1 MKIEKHTESL
11 AVYQP
16 KLDSIPEWNAL
27 SSKDQGE
34 LYEITMR
41 GHQYRQLKMLGE
53 FGELLELYRVQQFLE
68 GKPIKMIDYLSVIYP
83 DAHRRTL
90 DRKREVFNQIASTIP
105 PSVLNRLAAS
115 GSETLNRFSRIAAA
129 TLGDIRNAVLEVPAL
144 PASTEKA
151 AEKYLEQVET
161 KLQEHRQNRRKGKP
175 LQQNEEFA
183 AKMATNSV
191 LHYIRGCA
199 TLKTSAQKRHWLTR
213 VMGWVMEAQ
222 AVSGTLRAGRI
233 AIPDGI
239 LIRRGRPRKKREKEV
254 A

>member
-1 MKIEKHTESL
+1 MKIEKHTESS
-11 AVYQP
+11 AVFQP
-16 KLDSIPEWNAL
+16 KLDSIPGWNSL

-53 FGELLELYRVQQFLE
+53 FGELLELYQVQQLLD
-68 GKPIKMIDYLSVIYP
+68 GKPMRMIDYLSGIYP
-83 DAHRRTL
+83 DRARRTL
-90 DRKREVFNQIASTIP
+90 DRKREVFNQIAANIP
-105 PSVLNRLAAS
+105 GSVMKRLVSA
-115 GSETLNRFSRIAAA
+115 GSDVLGQFDRIATAA
-129 TLGDIRNAVLEVPAL
+129 LGDIRNAVRELPAL
-144 PASTEKA
+144 PASTDKE
-151 AEKYLEQVET
+151 AEKYLEQLET

-183 AKMATNSV
+183 AKMAVNSV
-191 LHYIRGCA
+191 LHYIRGCT

-233 AIPDGI
+233 PIPDGI
-239 LIRRGRPRKKREKEV
+239 LIRRGRPRKKREKD
-254 A
+254 AA

>member
-53 FGELLELYRVQQFLE
+53 FGELLELYQVQQFLE
-68 GKPIKMIDYLSVIYP
+68 GKPVKMIDYLSVIYP
-83 DAHRRTL
+83 DHHRRTL
-90 DRKREVFNQIASTIP
+90 ERKREVFNQIVAHID
-105 PSVLNRLAAS
+105 PSVLKRAGLDPKNLS
-115 GSETLNRFSRIAAA
+115 RFSRIAAA
-129 TLGDIRNAVLEVPAL
+129 TLGDIRNAVREVPAL
-144 PASTEKA
+144 PASTEKE

-191 LHYIRGCA
+191 LHYFRGVPS
-199 TLKTSAQKRHWLTR
+199 LKTSAQKRKALST
-213 VMGWVMEAQ
+213 VMGWAMEAMGIH
-222 AVSGTLRAGRI
+222 GTMRVGRI
-233 AIPDGI
+233 PIPDGV
-239 LIRRGRPRKKREKEV
+239 LIRRGRPRKKRDKEV